1 MSSLK
6 PIVTLMMKKKDKLMT
21 SMSIKTIFHLLILAL
36 AGILLTGCSSNMS
49 ELQAR
54 IEKVKAQPPGE
65 IKPIPEIRTY
75 FAFEYPGHD
84 RDPFDPDIMAAA
96 ISPTSIQPKSN
107 ISIDINRV
115 KEYLESFPLDSL
127 KMVGTLT
134 RKGLLTGLI
143 QTSDGTIQRVVTGNH
158 AGLNYGK
165 IKNIAENEI
174 GLIEI
179 IPDGFGGYMERPAT
193 IALSEEK

>member
-1 MSSLK
+1 MSLLK
-6 PIVTLMMKKKDKLMT
+6 PIAILTMKKDKFMP
-21 SMSIKTIFHLLILAL
+21 SMSFKNIFRMLILAS
-36 AGILLTGCSSNMS
+36 AGILLSGCSSDIAK
-49 ELQAR
+49 LQA
-54 IEKVKAQPPGE
+54 KVEGVKSQPPGE
-65 IKPIPEIRTY
+65 IEPIPEIRTY
-75 FAFEYPGHD
+75 QAFEYPGHD

-96 ISPTSIQPKSN
+96 ISPTSIQPRGN

-134 RKGLLTGLI
+134 RKGLLTGLV
-143 QTSDGTIQRVVTGNH
+143 QTSDGTIQRVITGNY
-158 AGLNYGK
+158 AGQNFGK
-165 IKNIAENEI
+165 IKMVAENEI
-174 GLIEI
+174 SLIEI

>member
-1 MSSLK
+1 MSSPK
-6 PIVTLMMKKKDKLMT
+6 PIATLTMMKDEFMLGMSLKKIL
-21 SMSIKTIFHLLILAL
+21 HLSTLAL
-36 AGILLTGCSSNMS
+36 AAFILSGCGSDIAL
-49 ELQAR
+49 LQD
-54 IEKVKAQPPGE
+54 KVERVKTQPPGE
-65 IKPIPEIRTY
+65 IEPIPEIRTY
-75 FAFEYPGHD
+75 NAFEYPGHD

-96 ISPTSIQPKSN
+96 ISPTSIQPKSG

-134 RKGLLTGLI
+134 RKGLLTGLV
-143 QTSDGTIQRVVTGNH
+143 QTPDGTIQRVATGNY
-158 AGLNYGK
+158 AGQNFGK
-165 IKNIAENEI
+165 IKGIAENEI
-174 GLIEI
+174 SFIEI